1 MKWDKWGNSY
11 KVKKGDH
18 LVSLSDFRGST
29 TFVEHNYSTVT
40 DLMLP
45 TPNQNFIPYLSFKL
59 RIKTHLL
66 RNRKQLPIQQIQLH
80 RLIKKQRI
88 GI

>member
-1 MKWDKWGNSY
+1 MYDTDISYKKKGTDKMYWDKWGNSY

-40 DLMLP
+40 D
-45 TPNQNFIPYLSFKL
+45 FARF
-59 RIKTHLL
+59 R
-66 RNRKQLPIQQIQLH
+66 
-80 RLIKKQRI
+80 
-88 GI
+88 G